1 MIGPRPNT
9 AGGLGLSLPTGV
21 YLTMRGLDV
30 GGPLRH
36 FSAREYAEV
45 QEFSTILS
53 HGRRTP
59 NEAVPFHTEN
69 RRPSLAGGCR
79 RVIVTL

>member
-21 YLTMRGLDV
+21 HLPMRGLDG

-36 FSAREYAEV
+36 FSARECAEV

-59 NEAVPFHTEN
+59 NDAVSSI
-69 RRPSLAGGCR
+69 RRIDGPRWRAAAVGLS
-79 RVIVTL
+79 